1 MANPFAF
8 RPAQVT
14 FWITVY
20 FLLLIPLVSLHDFV
34 PAAPSLSP
42 APGINL
48 TQAWS
53 DLMVL
58 TNDYHPFNS
67 RENDVVRSWL
77 LKRLKDI
84 QQTNNGSNSMVI
96 FDDNVSNITGS
107 AASPGI
113 QTKTRNIGTYY
124 EGNNIVVY
132 IPGKDDPRNI
142 WYNHNDQSRE
152 TSNSTANAGVLISA
166 HFDTFPTSVG
176 ASDGMGLISILQ
188 VISYFTLPENQPRNG
203 IVALVN
209 NNKEGGL
216 WGARAFRK
224 HPLASFCLIFLNLD
238 AAGVGGTT
246 ALLRP
251 TGIKVAN
258 AYKGVPSPFGTVL
271 SSEIYDLDLIESD
284 TDYRIFA
291 TELEMQGL
299 DVGFY
304 RSRSKL
310 HTREDNIQHISVDSI
325 WHMLSSSI
333 EIVKSLSQ
341 LLESS
346 DDGIS
351 TGVWFDVLSQ
361 FFVVTGLSEL
371 FAGSVT
377 LLVSTP
383 LLLLLITFILQRSDK
398 YFFFSFKKNVCE
410 EAALEPVILDSTRG
424 IFRFPIALISAIGV
438 VVASIFLLHAYNP
451 FAIYT
456 YEYTVWGMTISLFYL
471 VFWAVMTAAN
481 DVRPSVL
488 HRGYSIFWL
497 FTILWILLIII
508 TAVEQQF
515 HLSLGYPFVLYQ
527 AGISIAAIIGL
538 LELCALP
545 TKAKFAQSE
554 FCENQCFRSTD

>member
-34 PAAPSLSP
+34 PATPSLSP

-77 LKRLKDI
+77 LKRLQDI

-113 QTKTRNIGTYY
+113 QTKARNIGTYY

-132 IPGKDDPRNI
+132 IPGKDDPRNL
-142 WYNHNDQSRE
+142 WYNYNDQSRE

-176 ASDGMGLISILQ
+176 ASDGMGLVSILQ
-188 VISYFTLPENQPRNG
+188 VISHFTLPENQPRNG

-209 NNKEGGL
+209 NNKGGGL

-224 HPLASFCLIFLNLD
+224 HPLASFCRTFLNLD
-238 AAGVGGTT
+238 AEGVGGKT
-246 ALLRP
+246 ALLRA

-258 AYKGVPSPFGTVL
+258 VYKSAPSPFGTVL
-271 SSEIYDLDLIESD
+271 SSEICDLDLIESD
-284 TDYRIFA
+284 TDYRVFA

-304 RSRSKL
+304 RSRPKL

-325 WHMLSSSI
+325 
-333 EIVKSLSQ
+333 
-341 LLESS
+341 
-346 DDGIS
+346 
-351 TGVWFDVLSQ
+351 
-361 FFVVTGLSEL
+361 
-371 FAGSVT
+371 
-377 LLVSTP
+377 
-383 LLLLLITFILQRSDK
+383 
-398 YFFFSFKKNVCE
+398 
-410 EAALEPVILDSTRG
+410 
-424 IFRFPIALISAIGV
+424 
-438 VVASIFLLHAYNP
+438 
-451 FAIYT
+451 
-456 YEYTVWGMTISLFYL
+456 
-471 VFWAVMTAAN
+471 
-481 DVRPSVL
+481 
-488 HRGYSIFWL
+488 
-497 FTILWILLIII
+497 
-508 TAVEQQF
+508 
-515 HLSLGYPFVLYQ
+515 
-527 AGISIAAIIGL
+527 
-538 LELCALP
+538 
-545 TKAKFAQSE
+545 
-554 FCENQCFRSTD
+554 